1 MSFFGVPLSGLIAAQ
16 DALQSVSNN
25 LANLDTVGYK
35 DQTTSFSDI
44 FAQSSATNGEGD
56 PIESGLG
63 TEASS
68 TTSDFSDGTTT
79 ETDVPSNM
87 ALSGDGFFVTESTAG
102 TVSYT
107 RAGDFTTNSSG
118 EIVTTGGDTVMGY
131 PATNGVVDSTAAL
144 QPLTVNLGSAISAT
158 PTSEFT
164 VPSNLDSA
172 ATTGTT
178 FTSTAKV
185 YDSLGSPITV
195 SVDYT
200 KTASNTWSYSV
211 DVPNTVTGATPSTGT
226 TSIASGT
233 MSFDSSGNLTSPT
246 GSVAL
251 SIPTLADGA
260 ASLSMN
266 WDLSNTSGAATITQT
281 DQTSTN
287 GTSTQDGYAAGT
299 LSSYSISSN
308 GTIEGVYS
316 NGVTSALGQV
326 AVATFGNEQG
336 LSQAGTSTFT
346 ETAASGVAN
355 VGVAGTGG
363 RATIAGGYTES
374 SNVDVASE
382 FSKMIVAQ
390 EAYQANA
397 KTVTTLDTIA
407 QDTVAMLSN

>member
-1 MSFFGVPLSGLIAAQ
+1 
-16 DALQSVSNN
+16 
-25 LANLDTVGYK
+25 
-35 DQTTSFSDI
+35 
-44 FAQSSATNGEGD
+44 
-56 PIESGLG
+56 
-63 TEASS
+63 
-68 TTSDFSDGTTT
+68 
-79 ETDVPSNM
+79 
-87 ALSGDGFFVTESTAG
+87 
-102 TVSYT
+102 
-107 RAGDFTTNSSG
+107 
-118 EIVTTGGDTVMGY
+118 
-131 PATNGVVDSTAAL
+131 
-144 QPLTVNLGSAISAT
+144 
-158 PTSEFT
+158 
-164 VPSNLDSA
+164 
-172 ATTGTT
+172 
-178 FTSTAKV
+178 
-185 YDSLGSPITV
+185 
-195 SVDYT
+195 
-200 KTASNTWSYSV
+200 
-211 DVPNTVTGATPSTGT
+211 
-226 TSIASGT
+226 
-233 MSFDSSGNLTSPT
+233 
-246 GSVAL
+246 
-251 SIPTLADGA
+251 
-260 ASLSMN
+260 MN